1 MIEEF
6 LKHQETQEFLSD
18 YPKSKWPICVEAV
31 FVYGLNCL
39 KRDFPLGL
47 SIPELMKLAG
57 KVPKPTLSS
66 IPTNPYPTN
75 SLSTPPKT
83 ISIPESSQNLTIP
96 PSIQLKSTHLKSPSL
111 KDLSSKA
118 SSKSANNYSN
128 SKATKIFSSS
138 ITEPEICSMNNAS
151 EILKPQS
158 QELVMPN
165 NSKPSNFETHL
176 QKRGLRKLV
185 FPMLDIKLDGC
196 DSLNSTFSLPS
207 TKY

>member
-1 MIEEF
+1 MIEE
-6 LKHQETQEFLSD
+6 LLNHQETQQFLSD
-18 YPKSKWPICVEAV
+18 YPKSKWPVCVEAV
-31 FVYGLNCL
+31 FIYGLNCL

-57 KVPKPTLSS
+57 KVPKSALSS

-83 ISIPESSQNLTIP
+83 ISIPESSQNPIISSTMH
-96 PSIQLKSTHLKSPSL
+96 LKSSHLKSPSM
-111 KDLSSKA
+111 KDSFSRA
-118 SSKSANNYSN
+118 SSKSTKNYSGTKPL
-128 SKATKIFSSS
+128 KAFSSS
-138 ITEPEICSMNNAS
+138 ITEPEICSIKNAS
-151 EILKPQS
+151 EILKVQS
-158 QELVMPN
+158 QELIIPS
-165 NSKPSNFETHL
+165 NSKSSDFETHL

-185 FPMLDIKLDGC
+185 FPVLDIKLDGC